1 MTRPLLLTGYE
12 PFGDHERNPT
22 AEVAR
27 ELDGEEIAG
36 HEVIGAVLPV
46 EFDSAGEEMRER
58 IERHDPKVVL
68 ATGLAAGR
76 AGVSVERVGVNVA
89 ECAGVPDNADAEPR
103 NERIRDGDAAAYF
116 ATLPVVSVVEAL
128 LDADIPAR
136 VSNTAGT
143 HCCNNVLYRTRAYV
157 EREGLDV
164 PIGFVHLPLTPEQAA
179 AKARDGEA
187 TAGSELPPSLPLEL
201 QTAAVRRTLE
211 VTVEE
216 S

>member
-1 MTRPLLLTGYE
+1 MTQPLLLTGYE
-12 PFGDHERNPT
+12 PFGDHESNPT

-27 ELDGEEIAG
+27 ELDGAKIAG
-36 HEVIGAVLPV
+36 HEVVGEVLPV
-46 EFDSAGEEMRER
+46 EFGRAGEEMER
-58 IERHDPKVVL
+58 LIERHDPAAVL

-89 ECAGVPDNADAEPR
+89 DCAGVPDNTEAEPR
-103 NERIRDGDAAAYF
+103 NERIRDGEQAAYF

-128 LDADIPAR
+128 LDAEIPAR
-136 VSNTAGT
+136 ISNTAGT

-157 EREGLDV
+157 EREELNV
-164 PIGFVHLPLTPEQAA
+164 PTGFVHLPLTPAQAA
-179 AKARDGEA
+179 AKAQDGEA
-187 TAGSELPPSLPLEL
+187 TAGSELPPSLPVEL
-201 QTAAVRRTLE
+201 QTAAIQKTLE